1 MRTLAAIIAA
11 AVLSA
16 PALADLKVMDTEDVV
31 RLVSGEEV
39 RGTVIAV
46 GIRAV
51 IVIVEERERAIPRR
65 EVASIKRG
73 EVRPT
78 VKGYRTEAVDGIK
91 VIVGE
96 GFRDSELT
104 GGEEEV
110 AAGSEKPKAGRKR
123 GKKRGKG
130 GRSGIPQ
137 EKVDELMKDP
147 KVRDMVNKLG
157 GREKTMEMLEKNRN
171 NPMVKRFMEQF
182 LKSGKLPPG
191 LEKFF
196 K

>member
-1 MRTLAAIIAA
+1 MRALAAFIAA

-51 IVIVEERERAIPRR
+51 IVIVEEGERAIPRR

-73 EVRPT
+73 EIRPT

-110 AAGSEKPKAGRKR
+110 AAGPEKPEAGRKR
-123 GKKRGKG
+123 GG
-130 GRSGIPQ
+130 GRRPRISRD
-137 EKVDELMKDP
+137 KVDELMKDP
-147 KVRDMVNKLG
+147 KVRDMVDKLG

-171 NPMVKRFMEQF
+171 NPMVKRFMDEF

-191 LEKFF
+191 MEKFF

>member
-1 MRTLAAIIAA
+1 MRALAAFIAA

-16 PALADLKVMDTEDVV
+16 PSLADLKVMDSEDVV

-51 IVIVEERERAIPRR
+51 IVIVGEGERAIPRR

-104 GGEEEV
+104 GDEEAV
-110 AAGSEKPKAGRKR
+110 AAASEKPKAGRKR
-123 GKKRGKG
+123 GPKRGRG
-130 GRSGIPQ
+130 GRPAISQ
-137 EKVDELMKDP
+137 ARVDELMKDP

-157 GREKTMEMLEKNRN
+157 GREKAMEMLEKNRS
-171 NPMVKRFMEQF
+171 NPMVKRFMDQF

-191 LEKFF
+191 MEKFF

>member
-1 MRTLAAIIAA
+1 MRALAAFIAA

-51 IVIVEERERAIPRR
+51 IVIVEESERTIPRR

-78 VKGYRTEAVDGIK
+78 VKGYRTEAVNGIK

-104 GGEEEV
+104 GGEDAA
-110 AAGSEKPKAGRKR
+110 AAGPEKSKSGRKR
-123 GKKRGKG
+123 GRKRGRG
-130 GRSGIPQ
+130 GRPAISSD
-137 EKVDELMKDP
+137 KVDELMKDP

-157 GREKTMEMLEKNRN
+157 GREKTMAMLEKNRN